1 MKIIMKTLRKNI
13 NILILQG
20 KVLDLIALKQALQK

>member
-1 MKIIMKTLRKNI
+1 MKIITKTLRKNI